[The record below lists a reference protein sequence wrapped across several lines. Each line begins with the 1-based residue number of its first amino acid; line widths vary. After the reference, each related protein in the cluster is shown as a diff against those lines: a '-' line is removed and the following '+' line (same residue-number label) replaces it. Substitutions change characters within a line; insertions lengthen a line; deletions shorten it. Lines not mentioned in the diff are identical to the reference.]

1 MMTYEIEQV
10 TPRSGITY
18 CLVEHM
24 L

>member
-1 MMTYEIEQV
+1 MTYAIEQA